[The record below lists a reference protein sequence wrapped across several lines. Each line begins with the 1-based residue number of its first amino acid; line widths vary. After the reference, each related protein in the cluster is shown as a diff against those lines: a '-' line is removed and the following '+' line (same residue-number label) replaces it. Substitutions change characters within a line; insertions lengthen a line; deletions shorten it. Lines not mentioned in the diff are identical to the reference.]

1 MQMIICKEVQEYID
15 LVRDGPFPS
24 CKEQLAL
31 CDLVERV
38 WNTEELYFNQ
48 EQFDKYMNLQRY
60 FLFGLFPWEVFLI
73 ALTLCLYKKDGQLRF
88 PDLFMMSGRGTGK
101 NGFISFVSFALITPI
116 HGIKKYNI
124 DIFATNE
131 DQAKTSPDEIRDVLE
146 DNKLEKKFYWN
157 KEIIKNN
164 KTNSE
169 IRYRTS
175 NAKTK
180 DGGKPGM
187 VIFDEYHA
195 YENYV
200 LISVAKTG
208 LGKVQFPREW
218 IITTNGNV
226 RGGPLDDKLE
236 WAEDVLFKDADDL
249 GCLIFICRLDDKNE
263 VDDERNWH
271 KANPSLRYFPTL
283 LEKIR
288 REYAEQKINPALTNE
303 FMTKRM
309 DLPPMVKGTDIT
321 AWENIKAANRE
332 IPDLTGAECI
342 AAFDY
347 AKTTDM
353 VSAGFLF
360 LKEGVYYWITH
371 SWVCRNS
378 PNIKRVKAPL
388 EDWERQGLLTIVDTV
403 EIPPDTPVEW
413 VCERASKYLITKL
426 GMDNFRVTLFRKCLI
441 EHDFDVDDKN
451 KVMLTKRVTMMR
463 YAPVIQSLFNNHKIV
478 WGINPLMNWF
488 ANNTYIDTDDDG
500 NMTFKKK
507 DPNARMTDGFMA
519 LVAAICASEGLEDT
533 SESKYVEVQSYSY

>member
-1 MQMIICKEVQEYID
+1 MPMIICKEVQNYID
-15 LVRDGPFPS
+15 IVRDGTLPS
-24 CKEQLAL
+24 CREQFAL

-38 WNTEELYFNQ
+38 WNTEELTFNR
-48 EQFDKYMNLQRY
+48 EQFDKYMSLERY

-101 NGFISFVSFALITPI
+101 NGFISFVSFALTTPI
-116 HGIKKYNI
+116 HGIKSYNI
-124 DIFATNE
+124 DIFATAE

-157 KEIIKNN
+157 KEIIRNK

-169 IRYRTS
+169 IRFRTS

-187 VIFDEYHA
+187 VIFDEFHA

-208 LGKVQFPREW
+208 LGKKMNPREW
-218 IITTNGNV
+218 TVTTNGNV

-236 WAEDVLFKDADDL
+236 WAEDVLFKGAPDL
-249 GCLIFICRLDDKNE
+249 GCLIFICRLDNKDE

-288 REYAEQKINPALTNE
+288 REYAEQKVNPALSNE

-309 DLPPMVKGTDIT
+309 NLPPTVKGSDVT

-347 AKTTDM
+347 ASTTDM
-353 VSAGFLF
+353 VSAGLLF
-360 LKEGVYYWITH
+360 LKDGVYYWITH
-371 SWVCRNS
+371 SWVCKNS
-378 PNIKRVKAPL
+378 PKIKRVKAPL
-388 EDWERQGLLTIVDTV
+388 EDWERQGLLTIVDAV
-403 EIPPDTPVEW
+403 QIHPDTPIEW
-413 VCERASKYLITKL
+413 VCNLASKYYVTKL
-426 GMDNFRVTLFRKCLI
+426 GMDNFRIVLFRKSLI

-451 KVMLTKRVTMMR
+451 KVMLTKRVTVMR
-463 YAPVIQSLFNNHKIV
+463 HAPVIQSLFNDQKIV
-478 WGINPLMNWF
+478 WGVNPLMNWF
-488 ANNTYIDTDDDG
+488 VNNTYIDTDDDG

-507 DPNARMTDGFMA
+507 DPNARFTDGFMA
-519 LVAAICASEGLEDT
+519 FVSAICASEGLQDM
-533 SESKYVEVQSYSY
+533 SESKYVEAQTYSY